1 MCVCVCVCVCVR
13 VLVCPLPQKTR
24 SQVYFDSKTKKVQ
37 CQFSRARG
45 DAVLHMKFMKTFDA
59 AFEDE
64 DDDTFDDA
72 GKGAPSA
79 AAATGASAQIQK
91 NTKALDKDLSLIPD
105 GDEKDF
111 DVDDCGDYDID
122 LDDCVEDDD

>member
-1 MCVCVCVCVCVR
+1 MGTFEDSRHRLRVVCMVN
-13 VLVCPLPQKTR
+13 
-24 SQVYFDSKTKKVQ
+24 FDSKTKKVQ

-45 DAVLHMKFMKTFDA
+45 DAMLHLHFMKTFDA
-59 AFEDE
+59 
-64 DDDTFDDA
+64 A

-91 NTKALDKDLSLIPD
+91 NTKALNKDLSLIPD

-111 DVDDCGDYDID
+111 DVGDYDLD
-122 LDDCVEDDD
+122 LADCIEDDD